1 MLESIKAIRADIQ
14 AGKFTNEASVSL
26 GIVLRLL
33 HELSWDIYNTRVVWP
48 EYALQ
53 GRRVDYAL
61 CHPLS
66 KPIVFIEVKQI
77 GQGVDAEKQ
86 LFEYAF
92 HAGIPLA
99 VLTTGQEWN
108 FFLPGGR
115 GSYSERR
122 VYRLDLLERD
132 PLESAQ
138 RLQRYLSFH
147 SIASGDAIEAA
158 RKDYE
163 SAAKAREIRQTLPE
177 AWKQLVAET
186 DEILIEL
193 LGEKVESL
201 CGYRPDTRTVVEFL
215 KGVRFG
221 PLAPAFQDLG
231 KVNSDPITATA
242 RLSNR
247 MPSPAAVSLG
257 PGFVLNG
264 TPYRARSAADV
275 LIQVFQQLAKRDAT
289 FLERFAYEM
298 RDRKSRRYLARS
310 AEELYL
316 SSPHLAHMPSH
327 CRELFPN
334 SGWWIDTHLSR
345 DSIERVIRRA
355 SDVAGLKFG
364 KDLVVTLQ

>member
-61 CHPLS
+61 CHPPS

-132 PLESAQ
+132 PMESAQ

-221 PLAPAFQDLG
+221 PLVPAFQDLG

-242 RLSNR
+242 RISNR
-247 MPSPAAVSLG
+247 MPSLAAVSLG
-257 PGFVLNG
+257 PGFILNG
-264 TPYRARSAADV
+264 VSYRARSARGV
-275 LIQVFQQLAKRDAT
+275 LIQVFQQLAKQDAT
-289 FLERFAYEM
+289 FLQRFA
-298 RDRKSRRYLARS
+298 DRMSGRKGRKYLARS
-310 AEELYL
+310 PEDLYPA
-316 SSPHLAHMPSH
+316 SKHLATDTSH
-327 CRELFPN
+327 YCELFSN
-334 SGWWIDTHLSR
+334 SGWWLDLNLSR
-345 DSIERVIRRA
+345 QTINRVIQLA
-355 SDVAGLKFG
+355 CEVTGLRFG
-364 KDLVVTLQ
+364 KDLIVTLQ